1 MYFFGLLWGLS
12 GKEFACNTEDVGSIP
27 GSRRSPGEENGNP
40 FQYSRL
46 GNPMD
51 RGAWW
56 ATVHGVAK
64 ESDTTEQLNNS
75 VIVLR
80 QPQKKKRIKLYRIS
94 DLTGHK
100 PCYSFFPLRT
110 SKIICSVVLNH

>member
-1 MYFFGLLWGLS
+1 
-12 GKEFACNTEDVGSIP
+12 
-27 GSRRSPGEENGNP
+27 
-40 FQYSRL
+40 
-46 GNPMD
+46 MD

-100 PCYSFFPLRT
+100 PLQSLPSLQARKLEWILQARMLEWIAIFFSRGSSRPRD
-110 SKIICSVVLNH
+110 